1 VSRRGRRS
9 LLVVLALLIAGALVL
24 LALPGGRATVAT
36 AVAWLRGAGAAGRA
50 AAVGV
55 ALVGIPLG
63 VPTLWFAA
71 LIGYLYGLPVA
82 FGLALA
88 AVVAGAIVGFSV
100 ARWLLRDEVAALVA
114 RRPRSRAVV
123 EAVGDEGVWLVVLLR
138 LAGPHN
144 LLNLVFAAST
154 VRTRDFALGTLIGS
168 IPSVA
173 LATAGGALAP
183 DAGSLWA
190 ARERLGWAWLVLVV
204 LGAAALAA
212 AIWMTVRATRRA
224 LARIEARRL
233 IDEPGT
239 GYGQQ

>member
-9 LLVVLALLIAGALVL
+9 LLVALALLIAGALVL
-24 LALPGGRATVAT
+24 LALPAGRAMFAT

-50 AAVGV
+50 AAVGL

-100 ARWLLRDEVAALVA
+100 ARWLLRDEVTALVA
-114 RRPRSRAVV
+114 GRPRSRAVV
-123 EAVGDEGVWLVVLLR
+123 EAVGDEGVRLVVLLR

-154 VRTRDFALGTLIGS
+154 VRARDFALGTLIGS

-190 ARERLGWAWLVLVV
+190 AREKLGWAWLLLVV
-204 LGAAALAA
+204 VGAAALAA

-224 LARIEARRL
+224 LARIEHRHLFDAGN
-233 IDEPGT
+233 EK
-239 GYGQQ
+239 Q